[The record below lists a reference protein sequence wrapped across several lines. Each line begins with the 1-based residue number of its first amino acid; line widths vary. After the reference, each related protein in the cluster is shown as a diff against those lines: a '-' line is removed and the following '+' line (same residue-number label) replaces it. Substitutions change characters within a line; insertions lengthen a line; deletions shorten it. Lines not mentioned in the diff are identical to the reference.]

1 MPTKNDIRIVVERF
15 FTMAAGGPVN
25 TSEKISSKYQNVV
38 KKVEETYDVELK
50 KDKLSVDQIVDICY
64 NTNRARAIKKIKRL
78 IDEYNVDAHEVFT
91 SNDEG
96 SSIH

>member
-38 KKVEETYDVELK
+38 KKVEETYDVEIK

-64 NTNRARAIKKIKRL
+64 NTNRARAIKKIKKL
-78 IDEYNVDAHEVFT
+78 VAEYSIDAHEVFAN
-91 SNDEG
+91 NDEG